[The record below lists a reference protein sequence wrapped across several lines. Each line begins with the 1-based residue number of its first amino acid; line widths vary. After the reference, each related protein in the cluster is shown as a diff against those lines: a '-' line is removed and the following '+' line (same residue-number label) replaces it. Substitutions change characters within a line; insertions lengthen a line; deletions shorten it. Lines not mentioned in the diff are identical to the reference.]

1 MCITHTQVKQ
11 IRIEH
16 CSFLLFF
23 FCSTAVSF
31 LTFRSQVSHTRI
43 NAAAKLN
50 NTCVLVSVCYRYIER
65 YETSYAY
72 ACIYSSIWMGSSI
85 TFYSYFACLTAIR
98 LQMHVTKKYYAIHK
112 TVSVYDSIVVCVCSY
127 ISILLLLLLLLK
139 NKARTYGPAIKRIS
153 WKAMEQK
160 NKNEKKTRKRKKNTR
175 TIVMTYGRYI
185 MIVNRIGCFIF
196 ILFS

>member
-1 MCITHTQVKQ
+1 MYYTHPSETHTDWALFF
-11 IRIEH
+11 
-16 CSFLLFF
+16 SSFF

-50 NTCVLVSVCYRYIER
+50 NTCVLVSVCHRYIER

-112 TVSVYDSIVVCVCSY
+112 TVSVFDSIVVCVFIHFNSV
-127 ISILLLLLLLLK
+127 
-139 NKARTYGPAIKRIS
+139 AVVVVV
-153 WKAMEQK
+153 
-160 NKNEKKTRKRKKNTR
+160 EKQSPNLWSS
-175 TIVMTYGRYI
+175 
-185 MIVNRIGCFIF
+185 N
-196 ILFS
+196 